1 MRLSAS
7 LSPPHKTPSEDGHD
21 GQSKTKPG
29 AKKGNIRVEI
39 PEIDLSRASP
49 FGPLSQI
56 TARRTFAY
64 LIATLNASHPD
75 YDFSH
80 LLRPRDFRKERSLRG
95 IMQNIDSTLANL
107 RPRQGTSF
115 LAPPSFQM
123 LSNSAP
129 MLSNQSSATGE
140 IWNPRMWSLIDKE
153 MGLRQCEKYTY
164 VPDDDPFDGEEGA
177 IWSLHYFF
185 FNKERKRVCYLYLR
199 GLSVISHSPVRAA
212 MLQRP
217 RLVDRE
223 RSSVSVGDGA
233 QKRASYWLGN
243 RVLEDDVE
251 SYGEDDD
258 DEMIIEEPG
267 DDEVETNTDLDDIR
281 SGLTNGYYSYDG
293 AEDYDDVD
301 GSLYRSRLPPRGMSE
316 EVAEAMEM

>member
-1 MRLSAS
+1 
-7 LSPPHKTPSEDGHD
+7 
-21 GQSKTKPG
+21 
-29 AKKGNIRVEI
+29 
-39 PEIDLSRASP
+39 
-49 FGPLSQI
+49 
-56 TARRTFAY
+56 
-64 LIATLNASHPD
+64 
-75 YDFSH
+75 
-80 LLRPRDFRKERSLRG
+80 
-95 IMQNIDSTLANL
+95 
-107 RPRQGTSF
+107 
-115 LAPPSFQM
+115 
-123 LSNSAP
+123 
-129 MLSNQSSATGE
+129 
-140 IWNPRMWSLIDKE
+140 MWSLIDKE